1 MNASLAKKLCEI
13 TNAFYRDN
21 ASSFS
26 ATRTSPWNGWKTSM
40 EFLGNEGL
48 LDSEHLDVLDLASGN
63 LRFAAFLADA
73 YPQLDVTMYAVD
85 DCADLAISYPN
96 AHIQN
101 LDITAH
107 LLEGAP
113 LAELIEAPL
122 CDVSICFGFMH
133 HVPGREN
140 RARVLEALL
149 DKTNTGGFVIVSF
162 WMFLNNEALAKK
174 AAITHAQ
181 ALRALSLSEAE
192 IAALDEGDY
201 FLGWKDTTD
210 SYRYCHNFTDADIDA
225 LIASVERRA
234 HVAARFIADG
244 RTNNLNDYVILQK
257 TQ

>member
-1 MNASLAKKLCEI
+1 
-13 TNAFYRDN
+13 
-21 ASSFS
+21 
-26 ATRTSPWNGWKTSM
+26 M

-63 LRFAAFLADA
+63 LRFASFLTDA
-73 YPQLDVTMYAVD
+73 YPLQDVAVYAVD
-85 DCADLAISYPN
+85 DCANLAISYPN
-96 AHIQN
+96 AHFQN
-101 LDITAH
+101 LDIIAH
-107 LLEGAP
+107 LLEGAH
-113 LAELIEAPL
+113 LAELIDAPL
-122 CDVSICFGFMH
+122 CGVSVCFGFMH

-140 RARVLEALL
+140 RTRILDALL
-149 DKTNTGGFVIVSF
+149 DKTKTGGFVIVSF

-181 ALRALSLSEAE
+181 ALCALSLSEAE
-192 IAALDEGDY
+192 IAALDKGDY

-234 HVAARFIADG
+234 RVAARFIADG
-244 RTNNLNDYVILQK
+244 RTNNLNAYVILQK